1 MTWSIAT
8 ARARFSA
15 LVEAAGKEPQI
26 VSNRGHR
33 VAVVVAADEYAEFEK
48 WRQERPTR
56 TLGEALDDV
65 RRACKEDHYELPVP
79 PRRNRANR
87 FAE

>member
-8 ARARFSA
+8 ARARFSE

-26 VSNRGHR
+26 VSNRGRR
-33 VAVVVAADEYAEFEK
+33 VAVVVAADAYAEFEE

-56 TLGEALDDV
+56 TLGQSLDDV
-65 RRACKEDHYELPVP
+65 RRACKEDHYELAIPA
-79 PRRNRANR
+79 RRNRANR

>member
-8 ARARFSA
+8 ARARFSE
-15 LVEAAGKEPQI
+15 LVDAAGKEPQI
-26 VSNRGHR
+26 VSNRGHM
-33 VAVVVAADEYAEFEK
+33 VAVVVAADEYAAFEK
-48 WRQERPTR
+48 WRRERPTR

-65 RRACKEDHYELPVP
+65 RRACKEDHYELAIPA
-79 PRRNRANR
+79 RRNRANR